1 MNCTRRAVLRAARRE
16 IISSMKIL
24 RYLILATCSAA
35 ASALAQNAY
44 VKTVLV
50 ANDPKYHPQ
59 LIDKKMVDAWGV
71 AIRPP
76 GAGGH
81 FWISNAATGT
91 SVEYIGDVN
100 GAPLHQDGLKTVT
113 LQTPRWT
120 DRGIAYVTGQTY
132 NSASDFPGQPI
143 EFPISGPAT
152 DLSTNPPTRLP
163 KGFSGPAKFIF
174 FTEDGALNAWSATT
188 KVAMDQAPLII
199 DYSKTS
205 SNKPYP
211 VNSVFTGGTV
221 TNNAFNS
228 DAYKKA
234 GGNHI
239 FATDLRNNVIQV
251 FDNQWKDVTSS
262 FHFQV
267 PATIGDLHVYNVWDL
282 GGHLFVAYAKFDV
295 NGDEGQEEVD
305 APGLGHIVEYNED
318 GTLVRDFKDHGKLN
332 APWGMVIAP
341 ETFGALANDLLVA
354 NFGDNNIVAFDL
366 NTGEYVDCL
375 RDSEG
380 QPLPV
385 EGVWALTFGNGVSLG
400 DAKALYYSAGPNKQ
414 FDGLFGRINV
424 ATGNSTAQK

>member
-1 MNCTRRAVLRAARRE
+1 MARRE
-16 IISSMKIL
+16 TISSMKIL
-24 RYLILATCSAA
+24 RFLVLVAGSVAGSAM
-35 ASALAQNAY
+35 AQNAY

-59 LIDKKMVDAWGV
+59 LIDTNMVDAWGM

-100 GAPLHQDGLKTVT
+100 GTPLHQDGLKTVT

-132 NSASDFPGQPI
+132 NSASDLPGQPI
-143 EFPISGPAT
+143 EFPISGPAM
-152 DLSTNPPTRLP
+152 DLTTNPATRIP
-163 KGFSGPAKFIF
+163 KGFSGSAKFIF
-174 FTEDGALNAWSATT
+174 FTEDGALNAWSANT
-188 KVAMDQAPLII
+188 KVAMDQAPLVI

-205 SNKPYP
+205 GHNPYP
-211 VNSVFTGGTV
+211 VNCVFTGGTV

-228 DAYKKA
+228 DAYRKA

-239 FATDLRNNVIQV
+239 FAADLRNNVIEV

-267 PATIGDLHVYNVWDL
+267 PATVGDLHVYNVLDL

-318 GTLVRDFKDHGKLN
+318 GTLVRDYKDHGKLN

-341 ETFGALANDLLVA
+341 QTFGALANDLLVA

-375 RDSEG
+375 RGSDG

-414 FDGLFGRINV
+414 FDGLFGRINL
-424 ATGNSTAQK
+424 ATSNSEAQK